1 MSKRNRLKESD
12 DSLPCPTA
20 SSLRPFSRPEL
31 GTYPQG
37 DLSSSPGAKDENAVV
52 GGKATD
58 VVADEAS
65 LDVVEVLNVDIFL
78 EILQYRSL
86 SLCLGLTAP
95 DGLLI
100 AICWSGGQF
109 HDVGLTCVLAHW
121 HLFPSV
127 ILALFLRMPSHN
139 SPICAPSPCSLN
151 PRKTQMRWIN
161 FKTNISPP
169 SRVSGLST
177 AIRCWVTMLSRV
189 SPTSPLSGYL
199 EAVQSLTK
207 AFGCLAIWHVFPLA
221 QIL

>member
-1 MSKRNRLKESD
+1 MNLCSLLIASNCQIRDTSLSFTLHFSQWMSKRNRLKESD

-100 AICWSGGQF
+100 AIC
-109 HDVGLTCVLAHW
+109 
-121 HLFPSV
+121 
-127 ILALFLRMPSHN
+127 
-139 SPICAPSPCSLN
+139 
-151 PRKTQMRWIN
+151 
-161 FKTNISPP
+161 
-169 SRVSGLST
+169 
-177 AIRCWVTMLSRV
+177 
-189 SPTSPLSGYL
+189 
-199 EAVQSLTK
+199 
-207 AFGCLAIWHVFPLA
+207 
-221 QIL
+221 